1 MKKCQRYAEELG
13 VKQVVEGTNEDDL
26 HVYRPGIK
34 AIRELGINSPLAS
47 SGFTK
52 EEVRKLATEL
62 GVSVSNRPSTPCMA
76 TRFPYGTML
85 DYDSIQKVEE
95 AENGSET

>member
-1 MKKCQRYAEELG
+1 MGVEHKIISIDELKEAGIEDNPVNRCYLCKKSIFEKLQKYAEELG

-34 AIRELGINSPLAS
+34 AIKELGIKSPLAD

-52 EEVRKLATEL
+52 EEVRK
-62 GVSVSNRPSTPCMA
+62 N
-76 TRFPYGTML
+76 
-85 DYDSIQKVEE
+85 
-95 AENGSET
+95 